1 MAINY
6 RQVVRGESWHLSFG
20 RQYADDTT
28 GIANVVKALPSG
40 IVYAGWTGNCLGIFE
55 SSTLPDPA
63 MDPVKYWA
71 YGNASKRNYYIAYKN
86 KLAFAGSIGDM
97 TLLNGLPIHWAIGQ
111 IKTTG
116 TDAGAGAST
125 VNGATAVGATSVIL
139 ADSTGY
145 ATGDFIQIGTGDN
158 AECRYISNV
167 AGNTLTIGVSA
178 AVPTYPLSYI
188 HAHGEVCNE
197 VSTPYTHTCIES
209 QTLDPIQIYSNF
221 IDINAHDSL
230 SRSYI
235 GCKINKAS
243 LTGAEGDLIKFS
255 FDDILCRTMRYFN
268 YAYDSAPAPVSPF
281 YSTDVRDQKPTM
293 SYPIT
298 EPYYFTMGQLSL
310 GGEEFAR
317 IRDFKLDISNNA
329 EPLYYLN
336 DDMAEAR
343 VAYEIREGRKEYG
356 ITAAVDIEN
365 AALFEELLRQGDYS
379 AVYKG
384 FTTTMV
390 FTRGANDTIT
400 VSSPPSAP
408 AAGGDSTGCLMK
420 SAPHGISDKSLV
432 STQLDIQ
439 CRQMSVVIVDSIPVY
454 P

>member
-1 MAINY
+1 MGTINY
-6 RQVVRGESWHLSFG
+6 RQPVRGESWQLSFG
-20 RQYADDTT
+20 KQYADDLT

-40 IVYAGWTGNCLGIFE
+40 IVYAGWTGNCLGIYE
-55 SSTLPDPA
+55 SATLPDPA

-111 IKTTG
+111 IQTIG
-116 TDAGAGAST
+116 TDDATASGKVKAG
-125 VNGATAVGATSVIL
+125 VPTAVGAVSVVL
-139 ADSTGY
+139 DNVVGTFATNLYVQFGADTDS
-145 ATGDFIQIGTGDN
+145 N
-158 AECRYISNV
+158 AEIRK
-167 AGNTLTIGVSA
+167 LTGFTGGDTCTF
-178 AVPTYPLSYI
+178 TYPLSYV
-188 HAHGEVCNE
+188 HAAAEV
-197 VSTPYTHTCIES
+197 VATKVAPFTHTCIES
-209 QTLDPIQIYSNF
+209 QTLDSMQIYSNF
-221 IDINAHDSL
+221 IDINAKDSL

-235 GCKINKAS
+235 SCKINKAS

-268 YAYDSAPAPVSPF
+268 YVYSSAPATVSPF

-293 SYPIT
+293 DYPLT

-356 ITAAVDIEN
+356 ITATVDIEN

-390 FTRGANDTIT
+390 FTRGTGDTIT
-400 VSSPPSAP
+400 ITTPPAAC
-408 AAGGDSTGCLMK
+408 AAGGDAQGCLMK
-420 SAPHGISDKSLV
+420 AAPHGISDRSLV

-439 CRQMSVVIVDSIPVY
+439 CRQMSIVIVDSIPVY